1 MPRLL
6 LFVPSE
12 SVSID
17 QQTNRLS
24 VFHVLEQINLPSFP
38 ATLRELYIV
47 TLWQR
52 NRSEDPSQNF
62 FQTIDLRDPDGTA
75 LSEPRRVQFQLSK
88 KRHRLVSIVN
98 NLQIHRAGQH
108 EMRLY
113 IHPQGET
120 EMRDEF
126 LAAAFPLEVQQV
138 QRRTMPGEVPPAL
151 EQ

>member
-6 LFVPSE
+6 LFLPSE

-24 VFHVLEQINLPSFP
+24 VFHVLEQINLPQFP
-38 ATLRELYIV
+38 ATLRELFIV

-52 NRSEDPSQNF
+52 NRNEQPTDSF

-75 LSEPRRVQFQLSK
+75 LSEPRRVQFQLTK

-108 EMRLY
+108 ELRLY
-113 IHPQGET
+113 AQPQGET
-120 EMRDEF
+120 ELRDEF
-126 LAAAFPLEVQQV
+126 LAASFPLEVQQV
-138 QRRTMPGEVPPAL
+138 VRRGDAPRSE
-151 EQ
+151 E